1 MTSAPSAAEVFEREF
16 LPLRGRI
23 IEVAAV
29 LDRIARA
36 AGSVDADPRFQQVR
50 QGLDLLARGEP
61 AVDRAERVQMV
72 FSLPYDPQW
81 RQHAAEKGEVQD
93 EK

>member
-16 LPLRGRI
+16 LPLRGRVV
-23 IEVAAV
+23 EVAAA

-50 QGLDLLARGEP
+50 LGLELLARGEP
-61 AVDRAERVQMV
+61 AVDRAERVLMI
-72 FSLPYDPQW
+72 FSLPYDPHW
-81 RQHAAEKGEVQD
+81 RADTARL
-93 EK
+93 